1 MLEIPTVS
9 AAQDSLTLKTA
20 SVSQKVDDAL
30 ALTQDSEEQ
39 LMTRR
44 RNIQEKLYL
53 VFTQPIL

>member
-1 MLEIPTVS
+1 MLEIPAVS

-20 SVSQKVDDAL
+20 SVNQKVDDAL
-30 ALTQDSEEQ
+30 ALTQDSEEL

-44 RNIQEKLYL
+44 RNILEKLYL

>member
-30 ALTQDSEEQ
+30 ALTQDSEEL

-44 RNIQEKLYL
+44 RNILEKLYL

>member
-20 SVSQKVDDAL
+20 SVNQKVDDAL
-30 ALTQDSEEQ
+30 ALTQDSEEL

-44 RNIQEKLYL
+44 RNILEKLYL

>member
-20 SVSQKVDDAL
+20 SVNQKVDDAL

-44 RNIQEKLYL
+44 RNILEKLYL